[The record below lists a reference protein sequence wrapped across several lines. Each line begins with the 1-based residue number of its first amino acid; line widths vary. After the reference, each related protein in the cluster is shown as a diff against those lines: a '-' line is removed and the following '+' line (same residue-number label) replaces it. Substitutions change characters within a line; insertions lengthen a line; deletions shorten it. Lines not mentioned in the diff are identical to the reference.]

1 MEKIL
6 EFEFEG
12 GGSLRLEFLGDGRLL
27 VRLQA
32 THPGEGLKVTST
44 SVAVDPGKVEVIR
57 AWLAQ
62 RSDE

>member
-12 GGSLRLEFLGDGRLL
+12 GGALRLELLGDGRLL

-44 SVAVDPGKVEVIR
+44 SVAVDPGKVETIK

-62 RSDE
+62 GGTE